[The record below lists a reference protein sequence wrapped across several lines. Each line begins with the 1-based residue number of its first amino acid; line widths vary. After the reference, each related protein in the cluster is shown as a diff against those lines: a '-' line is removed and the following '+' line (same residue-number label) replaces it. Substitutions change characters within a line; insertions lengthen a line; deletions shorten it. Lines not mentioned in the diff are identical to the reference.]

1 MPGDNAPSALLLM
14 NAIILAAG
22 FGRRMR
28 PLTDHTHKTLIEV
41 GGETVLA
48 RIVKAVLDQDVA
60 DITIVTGYRAE
71 DLQAH
76 LAKRFPARKF
86 NWVHNAAY
94 ATTNNIVSLHLA
106 MEALPAGTDAL
117 IIESDLLFDPAILAR
132 LMANPQP
139 NVAVVDRHRPGLD
152 GTVVTVEDG
161 LVTGIIP
168 PHLQGARFDFSD
180 KFKTLNIYKFGA
192 EFCDRSL
199 RRLLDFYVKA
209 VSDNCYYE
217 LILGVMIYMGSGR
230 IHAEIVGDER
240 WEEIDDPN
248 DLDVARFVFE
258 PAGRR
263 ARLDAAHGG
272 LWNYPVTDFHYLAN
286 VYFPSAA
293 VRSELRNSLDGAIAN
308 YGSCQVI
315 LDTKLAYYL
324 CCPAERVALL
334 NGLAQVYPFLRERFA
349 GRRALVPAPTFGE
362 YARAFPEAETYA
374 DSVGVDFAEVEAQAE
389 GCDVVVFVN
398 PNNPTGTW
406 VETGRI
412 LAFARKHAGKTVI
425 VDESF
430 VDFSRHASVQ
440 DSLEA
445 EPLANVVVL
454 KSLGK
459 SLGAPGLRLGY
470 VYANDAELL
479 RDLRS
484 WLPVWSTHSLAEI
497 FLEVILKHRGDIER
511 SFRQTR
517 ADRDALAEAL
527 ARHPAV
533 ERTWPSEGNF
543 ILARLALPAERL
555 GVLLDALLD
564 RHGLYLKDVSA
575 KLNPPGAWVRVAVRT
590 PEDNARLL
598 AALAAEASPAAEGC
612 A

>member
-1 MPGDNAPSALLLM
+1 M

-22 FGRRMR
+22 YGRRMR
-28 PLTDHTHKTLIEV
+28 PLTDHAHKTLIEV

-48 RIVKAVLDQDVA
+48 RIVAAVLAQG
-60 DITIVTGYRAE
+60 ITAITLVTGYRAD
-71 DLQAH
+71 DLRSH
-76 LAKRFPARKF
+76 LATRFPGHAF
-86 NWVHNAAY
+86 HWVHNAAY

-106 MEALPAGTDAL
+106 MEALPAGTDVL

-132 LMANPQP
+132 LLANPQP
-139 NVAVVDRHRPGLD
+139 NVALVDRHRPGLD
-152 GTVVTVEDG
+152 GTVVTVEAG
-161 LVTGIIP
+161 VVTGIIP

-192 EFCDRSL
+192 EFCDRSF
-199 RRLLDFYVKA
+199 RRLLEFYVRA

-217 LILGVMIYMGSGR
+217 LILGIIIYMQSGR
-230 IHAEIVGDER
+230 IHAEIVGEEP

-293 VRSELRNSLDGAIAN
+293 VRSELRNTLDQAITS
-308 YGSCQVI
+308 YGSSQAI
-315 LDTKLAYYL
+315 LDTKLAYFL
-324 CCPAERVALL
+324 CCPAGRVVLL
-334 NGLAQVYPFLRERFA
+334 NGLAQIYPFLRERFA
-349 GRRALVPAPTFGE
+349 GRSALLPAPTFGE
-362 YARAFPEAETYA
+362 YARAFPEAQTYA
-374 DSVGVDFAEVEAQAE
+374 DSVGVDFADVEARAAACE
-389 GCDVVVFVN
+389 VVVFVN

-412 LAFARKHAGKTVI
+412 LAFARANRAKTVI

-430 VDFSRHASVQ
+430 VDFARGPSMQSA
-440 DSLEA
+440 LEA
-445 EPLANVVVL
+445 EPLANVVLL

-459 SLGAPGLRLGY
+459 CLGAPGLRLGY
-470 VYANDAELL
+470 VYTADAALL
-479 RDLRS
+479 GAVRAS
-484 WLPVWSTHSLAEI
+484 LPVWNTHSLAEV
-497 FLEVILKHRGDIER
+497 FLEVILKHRGEIER
-511 SFRQTR
+511 GFRQTR

-527 ARHPAV
+527 ATHPAV
-533 ERTWPSEGNF
+533 AQSWPSEGNF
-543 ILARLALPAERL
+543 ILARLTVPAERL
-555 GVLLDALLD
+555 GALLDALLD

-575 KLNPPGAWVRVAVRT
+575 KLNPPGAWVRIAVRS

-598 AALAAEASPAAEGC
+598 AALATEAARLEA
-612 A
+612 